1 LVVDDAPQTLEILQ
15 RNLEAEG
22 FETQTASN
30 VPEAIGVLERAHLDL
45 VVTDIK
51 MPGSTGLDL
60 TRFVRQNC
68 RATAVMVITGYPSVD
83 GAVQAVKL
91 GAEEYL
97 AKPFT
102 AEELAAAVRRALRTL
117 ERRQLGSAPRAR
129 DTWAERGVIGC
140 CPEMVRVLE
149 AAASAA
155 RRSSPVVLEGE
166 LGTGKALLARAI
178 HDESGAHGPFLAFDC
193 GSAGERAPAEVF
205 GARRGSPCLARAA
218 RGGTLYLTRL
228 EESRPLQARLAG
240 ALAARTA
247 RALPRLMIGIE
258 DDLPQLVQRGG
269 IAAGLVQSALRIKL
283 PPLRERGEDLPALVT
298 RFLRLDAAGR
308 ALVFTDA
315 AMQTLQRHTWPQ
327 NLRELRRTLRDL
339 AARVT
344 GDVVDAPDLP
354 AHMRFR
360 LPPSDDAS
368 LRRPL
373 ADVEAEHIRAVL
385 LAEGGNKARTAEV
398 LRIDRKTL
406 RDKLRRYGIG
416 RGD

>member
-1 LVVDDAPQTLEILQ
+1 
-15 RNLEAEG
+15 
-22 FETQTASN
+22 
-30 VPEAIGVLERAHLDL
+30 
-45 VVTDIK
+45 
-51 MPGSTGLDL
+51 
-60 TRFVRQNC
+60 
-68 RATAVMVITGYPSVD
+68 
-83 GAVQAVKL
+83 
-91 GAEEYL
+91 
-97 AKPFT
+97 
-102 AEELAAAVRRALRTL
+102 
-117 ERRQLGSAPRAR
+117 
-129 DTWAERGVIGC
+129 
-140 CPEMVRVLE
+140 
-149 AAASAA
+149 
-155 RRSSPVVLEGE
+155 
-166 LGTGKALLARAI
+166 
-178 HDESGAHGPFLAFDC
+178 
-193 GSAGERAPAEVF
+193 
-205 GARRGSPCLARAA
+205 
-218 RGGTLYLTRL
+218 
-228 EESRPLQARLAG
+228 
-240 ALAARTA
+240 
-247 RALPRLMIGIE
+247 MIGIE

-416 RGD
+416 RDD